1 MSTSTER
8 PPARELPS
16 IGRARTRELTERLAA
31 VLGAERLSVDPSRI
45 ERLSVDWAHMSPI
58 LSAQLPAGRADLI
71 ATPSR
76 AEQIPEILRVAYQL
90 EVPVTA
96 RGTGLGNYGQAI
108 PLHGGLLLDVSAC
121 RAVEEVGW
129 QADQAWVR
137 AEAGVR
143 MRDLDNAVAGH
154 GQELRIYPSTKGST
168 LGGFLA
174 GGSGGTGSIT
184 YGSNAD
190 GLVTALDVAP
200 CDGSGELIHAEGEE
214 TVPYIHAYGITGVL
228 ARATVLLAPRR
239 DWVAVWAAAPD
250 YPTGTDAMRALLE
263 LDPEPRLVSLDEP
276 TIVAELPRD
285 PALDPARVSVRAI
298 VAAQVADAASA
309 LLRRAGAEVLSV
321 RTGLVAADRI
331 TSLSYNHSTFH
342 LQKRHPEYF
351 HLEVAGTPLWDDP
364 DAVRAI
370 YPGTTLHLEL
380 MRERPIGMLMAP
392 YVSPE
397 QVYAGMDELEEI
409 GMSYHS
415 PHNWMLDRRL
425 DEVRATVGRTD
436 PRGLLN
442 PGKLTSDGKDARW
455 RPAS

>member
-1 MSTSTER
+1 MTTDIGTG
-8 PPARELPS
+8 LPS
-16 IGRARTRELTERLAA
+16 IGAARTRELAD
-31 VLGAERLSVDPSRI
+31 RLSALIGADRLSTDPAKI

-71 ATPSR
+71 ATPTS
-76 AEQIPEILRVAYQL
+76 AEQIPEVLRAAYQL
-90 EVPVTA
+90 EVPVTP

-108 PLHGGLLLDVSAC
+108 PLHGGLLLDISAC
-121 RAVEEVGW
+121 RAVEEIG
-129 QADQAWVR
+129 AGWVR

-143 MRDLDNAVAGH
+143 MRELDTAVAAH
-154 GQELRIYPSTKGST
+154 GQELRIYPSTKGSS

-200 CDGSGELIHAEGEE
+200 CDGSGALIHAEGEA
-214 TVPYIHAYGITGVL
+214 TVPYIHAYGITGVIV
-228 ARATVLLAPRR
+228 RATVRLAPRR
-239 DWVAVWAAAPD
+239 NWVAIWAATPD
-250 YPTGTDAMRALLE
+250 YPTGTDALRALLE
-263 LDPEPRLVSLDEP
+263 LDPEPRLASLDEAAVV
-276 TIVAELPRD
+276 TALPRD
-285 PALDPARVSVRAI
+285 PALDPARASVRAI
-298 VAAQVADAASA
+298 VQAPVVDAAAA
-309 LLRRAGAEVLSV
+309 LLRGAGAEVLAV
-321 RTGLVAADRI
+321 RPGLVAADRI
-331 TSLSYNHSTFH
+331 TALSYNHSTFH

-364 DAVRAI
+364 DTVRAI
-370 YPGTTLHLEL
+370 YPGTVLHLEL

-397 QVYAGMDELEEI
+397 QVYAGMDALEEI